1 MKGSDLMSP
10 ETPRKVKSVFSLFL
24 SRFFLTR
31 KTSQMFNICY
41 VLALNRI
48 GVFHVIG
55 HNIAD
60 DVGRAPD
67 GSMRK
72 VSEEKRRI
80 DRRG

>member
-1 MKGSDLMSP
+1 
-10 ETPRKVKSVFSLFL
+10 
-24 SRFFLTR
+24 
-31 KTSQMFNICY
+31 MFNICQ
-41 VLALNRI
+41 VFALNRI

-55 HNIAD
+55 HDIAD

-72 VSEEKRRI
+72 VPEEKKRI

>member
-1 MKGSDLMSP
+1 
-10 ETPRKVKSVFSLFL
+10 
-24 SRFFLTR
+24 
-31 KTSQMFNICY
+31 MFNICY

-48 GVFHVIG
+48 GVFCVIG

-72 VSEEKRRI
+72 VSEEEEEQ
-80 DRRG
+80 

>member
-1 MKGSDLMSP
+1 MSG
-10 ETPRKVKSVFSLFL
+10 FSLNFFCIAGGVCTIFL
-24 SRFFLTR
+24 IRFFLIG

-48 GVFHVIG
+48 GVFCVIG

-67 GSMRK
+67 RSMRK
-72 VSEEKRRI
+72 VSEEEEEQ
-80 DRRG
+80 